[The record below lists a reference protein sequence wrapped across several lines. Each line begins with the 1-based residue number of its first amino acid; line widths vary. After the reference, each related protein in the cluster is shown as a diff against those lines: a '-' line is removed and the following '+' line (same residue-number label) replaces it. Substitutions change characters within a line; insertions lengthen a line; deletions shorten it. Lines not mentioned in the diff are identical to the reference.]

1 MNKIEELKILKAMY
15 IQDLE
20 DVHVYESNPHM
31 KELRE
36 FELGGRIAAITDAIE
51 YLEKQNKSNK
61 KVIIFLVIITIILSL
76 IYLVV

>member
-1 MNKIEELKILKAMY
+1 
-15 IQDLE
+15 
-20 DVHVYESNPHM
+20 M